1 MDTIVTAKIQNLN
14 YDTTVICTITD
25 DSLKRKRRYTVSDG
39 SVEFEAYAQEKTLS
53 VGEQVLV
60 TIPNGDYSM
69 RKVIIDKIDNDI
81 MDYTIYTTPL
91 SQMQIFTDDILT
103 FNEVEYGDVK
113 GELLANDNYA
123 SSQVGPLFSIANTD
137 GNLNG
142 YTRLGLSADFQ
153 SLLSGANVVKGSYGL
168 KIYIYTDL
176 ATAPGQRDKDGQY
189 EFTFSSKEMI
199 GDPYNFS
206 SPYTQEKVLDISH
219 IDNIKRIEVHFYQDG
234 QFTTADGDKIGWQ
247 QVNGNIIG
255 LESSRLPNN
264 LLVNN
269 IQMYMGYE
277 LDKFENNSLF
287 ISCKEPNT
295 YHYSN
300 YSLDTGRGPDKHMV
314 LRWLHK
320 FEGEE
325 LEYLNTSTQD
335 SIEVDRQAQ
344 GQWQILNM
352 RTLSQLDYHL
362 NWYRYNEDA
371 EEVDSIAGRFWEKI
385 PANGGNQF
393 ECSYMPRKEV
403 GKERI
408 KVIGYKI
415 DVTYESA
422 GSLIENPDYL
432 NAWSQIMND
441 PSIDDE
447 QRKNKLEELKLE
459 YLIKYE
465 SFTYFE
471 SEEFILTNEVRVV
484 DSATFD
490 VSSQLSIY
498 YEDGSEGN
506 YFIYDNNGRLIN
518 QGQGHGFERRMCA
531 VFNGHDITPDM
542 GKLDW
547 IAWYLP
553 VGEEFAKTMLVNTT
567 SYYLKNNGQMFEEK
581 DEYSGVK
588 YICIRRYPESDGTL
602 NTYQSYSIND
612 NWSNA
617 YTNNTVRCEVSIAGK
632 IHTTQ
637 NTMRFGKAGTQGS
650 NTTLLLEMKD
660 NYNAITICDLDYE
673 KQIELDYIDWQN
685 AQGIINNSTHA
696 SLAKDIETKYM
707 FLKAEDEDIEYIV
720 TGLPYDIKGNK
731 LSPKLGIWEWSWRT
745 EMGKIGTVDELNV
758 ELQEAKKALDAND
771 PEYRK
776 KIIRLDN
783 LYTRLK
789 TNTGKPYIE
798 IITDI
803 KNEHQIKLKVNIPE
817 LNYLTNKGFYGIL
830 QATYEQLNETKLT
843 AYLNI
848 PLRRRGYTHIEG
860 AQEITYSSAGS
871 ASYYPDAYRIF
882 MTNDINR
889 MPTEIYDGVTWTVL
903 NDLDLR
909 VKGEDGNYVVDSTG
923 AYVTSNMAMDYMPKL
938 NRINREDRWY
948 EALVAAPF
956 YASGYDRICVQ
967 CKNAADEILWMQP
980 LLITSSNYD
989 YSVTNTWNGGITTDE
1004 GTGTIMATV
1013 LGAGRKNEDNTFSGV
1028 LIGDVQDNG
1037 DVTGGSHVYVGKIS
1051 AEDFYDGIYYE
1062 KVNGV
1067 MNTTPSVYWSADAQ
1081 YYKIRAATGIY
1092 GFQNGAIS
1100 FSLKDNGVATFGKSG
1115 RGQIIIDGNDATL
1128 TSSGYLTTGNGMLL
1142 DLDDGKLQVRES
1154 DNLKFQLDVSS
1165 PYLTLSGASISNPMV
1180 YIGSDNCYLQ
1190 SESRSVG
1197 GRGAKLDLM
1206 NGTFDIKGTGGKVI
1220 LSGDA
1225 TQPFFEV
1232 KTDMDATLIHMD
1244 TDGYY
1249 LQSHLFE
1256 ADSAIKLTKDAF
1268 QFEVYQ
1274 QKSYIEI
1281 HTLNPNNFET
1291 NKYYTFNDGSY
1302 VIATTFDESATYYKQ
1317 GDGNFFIAFDKVG
1330 NNIFYANY
1338 DSSSKTFTTG
1348 GQIDP
1353 YEEDA
1358 YGNFKYQIV
1367 RIVIGQ
1373 AIDEVTETDPDTGEE
1388 TVVSRNYYDETYYY
1402 DNVDQAIIDYVY
1414 REFDAVAQD
1423 ATPSGMRL
1431 DLLNGR
1437 IEGYNLKLIGTKI
1450 SNNKVEN
1457 RLVINTEDS
1466 TTPVRIGGGFYI
1478 NWDGS
1483 LTCTKVNYIS
1493 NTGVI
1498 PDIPKRVYG
1507 AEGEEET
1514 IRPIIE
1520 LDGLTLF
1527 SDGSGEYSG
1536 KAATAGTADLALE
1549 VDKGKFKGWMDDWF
1563 GDEDNVANKKYLTIK
1578 KAEETYLTIKKAAD
1592 TYLTTGNAEALYVKK
1607 DVYDK
1612 AIGELQKQIDELKKL
1627 IEEKENNDDTG
1638 TV

>member
-1 MDTIVTAKIQNLN
+1 
-14 YDTTVICTITD
+14 
-25 DSLKRKRRYTVSDG
+25 
-39 SVEFEAYAQEKTLS
+39 
-53 VGEQVLV
+53 
-60 TIPNGDYSM
+60 M

-81 MDYTIYTTPL
+81 INYSVYTTPL

-103 FNEVEYGDVK
+103 FNEVEYGTAK

-123 SSQVGPLFSIANTD
+123 SSQVGPLFSVANTD

-142 YTRLGLSADFQ
+142 YTRLGISADFQ
-153 SLLSGANVVKGSYGL
+153 SLLSGANVTKGSYGI
-168 KIYIYTDL
+168 KIYVYTDL

-199 GDPYNFS
+199 GDPYAFG

-219 IDNIKRIEVHFYQDG
+219 IDNIKRIEIHFYQDG
-234 QFTTADGDKIGWQ
+234 QFTTSDGVKLGWQ
-247 QVNGNIIG
+247 QVNGNVIG

-264 LLVNN
+264 LLVSN
-269 IQMYMGYE
+269 IKMYMGYE

-325 LEYLNTSTQD
+325 LELLNSTTEE
-335 SIEVDRQAQ
+335 SIEVDRQTQ

-352 RTLSQLDYHL
+352 RTLTQLDYHL
-362 NWYRYNEDA
+362 NWYRYNKDA
-371 EEVDSIAGRFWEKI
+371 EEVDPIAGRFWEKI
-385 PANGGNQF
+385 QANGANQF

-403 GKERI
+403 GEERI

-422 GSLIENPDYL
+422 ETLIQNPDYL
-432 NAWSQIMND
+432 EEWNKIMND
-441 PSIDDE
+441 SSLDE
-447 QRKNKLEELKLE
+447 EQKVNRLEELKLE

-465 SFTYFE
+465 SYTYFE

-518 QGQGHGFERRMCA
+518 QGQGHGYERRMCA

-567 SYYLKNNGQMFEEK
+567 NYYLKNNGQKFEEE

-588 YICIRRYPESDGTL
+588 YICVRRYPDSEGKL

-617 YTNNTVRCEVSIAGK
+617 YTNNTIRCEVSIAGK

-650 NTTLLLEMKD
+650 NTTLILEMKN
-660 NYNAITICDLDYE
+660 NYNAITIQDLNYE
-673 KQIELDYIDWQN
+673 KEIDLEYIDWQLE
-685 AQGIINNSTHA
+685 QGLISESEHIN
-696 SLAKDIETKYM
+696 LAKEIETKYM
-707 FLKAEDEDIEYIV
+707 FLEADNKDIEYIV

-731 LSPKLGIWEWSWRT
+731 LSPKLGLWEWSWKT
-745 EMGKIGTVDELNV
+745 EMNTIGTVEEL
-758 ELQEAKKALDAND
+758 EEERLAAIESLDKEHAN
-771 PEYRK
+771 YQK
-776 KIIRLDN
+776 NIIRIN
-783 LYTRLK
+783 KLYGKLK
-789 TNTGKPYIE
+789 QKTGKPYIE
-798 IITDI
+798 ILTEI
-803 KNEHQIKLKVNIPE
+803 KNEHQAQLKVNVPDI
-817 LNYLTNKGFYGIL
+817 NYLTDKGFYGIL

-848 PLRRRGYTHIEG
+848 PLRRAGYTHIEG
-860 AQEITYSSAGS
+860 AHEISYSSSGS

-889 MPTEIYDGVTWTVL
+889 MPEEQYDGIVWTVL
-903 NDLDLR
+903 HDLDLR
-909 VKGEDGNYVVDSTG
+909 VKGEDGNYVVDKNG
-923 AYVTSNMAMDYMPKL
+923 GYVVSNMAVDYMPKL

-948 EALVAAPF
+948 EALVAASF
-956 YASGYDRICVQ
+956 YASGYDRICIQ
-967 CKNAADEILWMQP
+967 CKDESSGDVLWMQP
-980 LLITSSNYD
+980 LLITASHYD
-989 YSVTNTWNGGITTDE
+989 FSVSNTWNGGISTDE
-1004 GTGTIMATV
+1004 GTGTIMATI

-1028 LIGDVQDNG
+1028 LIGDVQDNA
-1037 DVTGGSHVYVGKIS
+1037 DVTGGSHIYVGKIT
-1051 AEDFYDGIYYE
+1051 AEDFYNGIYYE
-1062 KVNGV
+1062 KVNGI
-1067 MNTTPSVYWSADAQ
+1067 MNTTPSVYWSEDAY

-1128 TSSGYLTTGNGMLL
+1128 TSSGYLTSGNGMIL
-1142 DLDDGKLQVRES
+1142 DLDDGKLQIRES
-1154 DNLKFQLDVSS
+1154 DNLKFQLDVQS
-1165 PYLTLSGASISNPMV
+1165 PYLTLSGASLSNPMV
-1180 YIGSDNCYLQ
+1180 YIGSDDCYLQ

-1206 NGTFDIKGTGGKVI
+1206 KGTFDIKGTGGKVI

-1225 TQPFFEV
+1225 AQPFFEV

-1256 ADSAIKLTKDAF
+1256 ADSTIKLTKDAF

-1274 QKSYIEI
+1274 QKSYIE
-1281 HTLNPNNFET
+1281 TYTVNSKNFEA
-1291 NKYYTFNDGSY
+1291 NKYYTLNNGNYILASTFEDG
-1302 VIATTFDESATYYKQ
+1302 TTYYKQ
-1317 GDGNFFIAFDKVG
+1317 GDGKFFIAYDKTG

-1338 DSSSKTFTTG
+1338 DESSKQFTTG
-1348 GQIDP
+1348 NQIDP
-1353 YEEDA
+1353 YEEDE
-1358 YGNFKYQIV
+1358 YGNFVREII

-1373 AIDEVTETDPDTGEE
+1373 GVDEQIEIDPSTGEE
-1388 TVVSRNYYDETYYY
+1388 VIVGSNYYDEVYYY
-1402 DNVDQAIIDYVY
+1402 SDINQAIIDYIY
-1414 REFDAVAQD
+1414 REFTAVVQD

-1437 IEGYNLKLIGTKI
+1437 IEGYNLKLIGTKVKDG
-1450 SNNKVEN
+1450 KVEN

-1466 TTPVRIGGGFYI
+1466 TTPVKVGGSFYI

-1493 NTGVI
+1493 SSGKI
-1498 PDIPKRVYG
+1498 PDIPAARAYG
-1507 AEGEEET
+1507 ENAT
-1514 IRPIIE
+1514 RPIVE
-1520 LDGLTLF
+1520 LDGFTLY
-1527 SDGSGEYSG
+1527 SDGTGEYSG

-1549 VDKGKFKGWMDDWF
+1549 VDKGKFKGWLDDWLQ
-1563 GDEDNVANKKYLTIK
+1563 DDDNAANKKYLTIN
-1578 KAEETYLTIKKAAD
+1578 KAAQTYLSKIDAAETYLVAS
-1592 TYLTTGNAEALYVKK
+1592 NAEVLYVKK

-1612 AIGELQKQIDELKKL
+1612 AIQELQKQIDELKES
-1627 IEEKENNDDTG
+1627 IEEKEK
-1638 TV
+1638 